1 MEKESQRTAADSPS
15 GHGGVMEQSNDIG
28 INQQS
33 FVIVPEWV
41 LMLPIKATSLRVY
54 CVIRKHADSRTGKC
68 FPSRRLIASKAF
80 CSVSAVDRAVK
91 ELVEHRALTV
101 AKRKSNSGDWSS
113 NLYTVHAQPTVYAQ
127 RSAQVASIYALPT
140 IVDDMTGGVT
150 GDSRTT
156 TKPNHKQELA
166 EYTPLEENEHSQL
179 HAGASTSGSTAG
191 TEETAQGSTSNVRT
205 VVVDE
210 FLRRMK
216 SRSTNL

>member
-1 MEKESQRTAADSPS
+1 
-15 GHGGVMEQSNDIG
+15 MEQSNEIS

-80 CSVSAVDRAVK
+80 CSVSAVDRAIK

-101 AKRKSNSGDWSS
+101 AKRKSNNGDWSS
-113 NLYTVHAQPTVYAQ
+113 NLYTVRAQPTGSTQAF
-127 RSAQVASIYALPT
+127 AQVAPIYALPT
-140 IVDDMTGGVT
+140 IVDDLTGGVT
-150 GDSRTT
+150 DDARTI
-156 TKPNHKQELA
+156 TKPNHKHELS
-166 EYTPLEENEHSQL
+166 EYTPFEENEHSQPED
-179 HAGASTSGSTAG
+179 GASTVQGTAG

>member
-1 MEKESQRTAADSPS
+1 
-15 GHGGVMEQSNDIG
+15 MEQSNDIG

-205 VVVDE
+205 VVVDD